1 MEQKLKE
8 RLVGAVVL
16 VAVAVIFIP
25 IILTDSPE
33 PEAIQG
39 SNIPEKP
46 ETNFNSRIIPVL
58 EVDEKASITPID
70 TNGIQSEGN
79 QVENK
84 QNTMREIIVEK
95 VISATDK
102 SSAKESSVIKGD
114 IKKEGGVK
122 NNVGLSAWII
132 QLGSFSSGEN
142 AQSLNE
148 KLRKA
153 GYPSFVEPLEKN
165 GQLSYRVRVGPEI
178 KRSDA
183 ESLLKV
189 LKDKMDLDGIIVSY
203 P

>member
-8 RLVGAVVL
+8 RLVGAAVL

-46 ETNFNSRIIPVL
+46 ETDFRSRIIPVL
-58 EVDEKASITPID
+58 ENDEKPSSTPID
-70 TNGIQSEGN
+70 ANEIQAEDN
-79 QVENK
+79 QGENK
-84 QNTMREIIVEK
+84 QNTAQEIVVEK
-95 VISATDK
+95 VISAEDNYAEKNSTKKDK
-102 SSAKESSVIKGD
+102 RKTED
-114 IKKEGGVK
+114 GVK
-122 NNVGLSAWII
+122 DDVGLSAWII
-132 QLGSFSSGEN
+132 QLGSFTSEEN

-148 KLRKA
+148 KLRKS
-153 GYPSFVEPLEKN
+153 GYPAFVEPLKKN
-165 GQLSYRVRVGPEI
+165 GQINYRVRVGPEI
-178 KRSDA
+178 KRSEA
-183 ESLLKV
+183 ESLLKM

>member
-8 RLVGAVVL
+8 RLVGAAVL

-25 IILTDSPE
+25 IILTDTPE

-58 EVDEKASITPID
+58 EVDEKASSTPID
-70 TNGIQSEGN
+70 KNGIQTEGN
-79 QVENK
+79 QEENK
-84 QNTMREIIVEK
+84 QNTTQEIIAEK
-95 VISATDK
+95 IISATDK
-102 SSAKESSVIKGD
+102 SSAKETKVKKGD
-114 IKKEGGVK
+114 VKKEDGMK
-122 NNVGLSAWII
+122 DNVGLSAWII

-142 AQSLNE
+142 AQSLND

-153 GYPSFVEPLEKN
+153 GYPSFVEPLKKN
-165 GQLSYRVRVGPEI
+165 GQVSYRVRVGPEI

-183 ESLLKV
+183 ESLLKK